1 MGVRHSL
8 EVSVIIICSMLLASD
23 VRLEVWRVCIALIVA
38 CSLMLWIRAKVST
51 YKLNLVDSDGMNEV
65 ILLNARVNGR
75 SFLFMLD
82 TGYAGPPVLSRSYLA
97 ISDPT
102 HLNVKSRYK
111 TILKRLLS
119 VKEEDE
125 HAAVNEYMNRGGCFP
140 FTSGCTMRLMG
151 IGSTQEQQAD
161 MLMCPMLHLENV
173 VYGMHPPKT
182 QTNVRA
188 DVFVTNSLKHSVH
201 IITCDLLLHHSPCM
215 LDLGKQRLE
224 LDMSFTRYLSVKPSF
239 YTMSAVFSGGA
250 YVVPIVIGSGD
261 IIRCTVDTGSP
272 GSICIGANAA
282 SRLQQCQATDRKSL
296 QQNGVNGEV
305 VCSELIEA
313 SVGFAD
319 RRYKVPILINSMPT
333 DQVDGYI
340 GMGFLRAFDILMT
353 TTEIGFRL
361 NGISMKSI
369 GDFKSHA
376 SLRGCGRET
385 LPCSL

>member
-173 VYGMHPPKT
+173 VYGMHPPKPKRMSE
-182 QTNVRA
+182 QM
-188 DVFVTNSLKHSVH
+188 
-201 IITCDLLLHHSPCM
+201 CLL
-215 LDLGKQRLE
+215 Q
-224 LDMSFTRYLSVKPSF
+224 
-239 YTMSAVFSGGA
+239 
-250 YVVPIVIGSGD
+250 
-261 IIRCTVDTGSP
+261 
-272 GSICIGANAA
+272 
-282 SRLQQCQATDRKSL
+282 
-296 QQNGVNGEV
+296 
-305 VCSELIEA
+305 
-313 SVGFAD
+313 
-319 RRYKVPILINSMPT
+319 IL
-333 DQVDGYI
+333 
-340 GMGFLRAFDILMT
+340 
-353 TTEIGFRL
+353 
-361 NGISMKSI
+361 
-369 GDFKSHA
+369 
-376 SLRGCGRET
+376 
-385 LPCSL
+385 